1 MFNKE
6 RYLLA
11 LMLSFSF
18 FATTSVV
25 AQEEGADVEEVVTTG
40 SRIKSADFELNSP
53 VASLGADQINVTNT
67 INVESLLNQ
76 LPQIVPGSDRSS
88 NNPGS
93 GTATVNL
100 RGLGSTRTL
109 VLLNGKRMV
118 PSSQGGTIDLNNIPT
133 SLVKRV
139 DVLTGGASAV
149 YGADAVAGVVNLI
162 LKNDFEGMELNVGY
176 EMTTEYQD
184 AEIFQAD
191 VTMGA
196 NTADGKG
203 NVVFNVSHTDRA
215 ELFQADRSYTNFS
228 NFDDGEGGIYNGGSS
243 GGPNTNIFNG
253 ALGASSTLGCASSG
267 ATFGKD
273 GSIRCFDNTPGD
285 NNDFFNYAPFNYL
298 QLPQTRNQM
307 TAMGHYEISDTMRV
321 YANANFT
328 SSNVPTQLAPTPIFQ
343 SGTTF
348 TIDGNPFLP
357 VATQTILSEAFGD
370 GVDADGNGVD
380 DTGTAYVR
388 RRMVEV
394 GPRIADS
401 NYQTHQFTL
410 GVDGTLANGMTYDA
424 FYSDGWMTGSETQ
437 FGNVNRDRFKQA
449 LQISSATACT
459 DTSGGCSPM
468 NMWGPGNISPEAA
481 AFVSTRVAA
490 AYDYHL
496 KTLGATLAGDTG
508 FDLPGG
514 DVLFVAGY
522 EKRSEDADYRPSQDL
537 ATGQIAGFNGSPA
550 SGGGFDVD
558 EFFGELSLPITDK
571 LKGSVAYRDSD
582 YSSFGNKGTYRVD
595 MGYEL
600 NDMLKFRT
608 SYNFAVRAPSIA
620 GLYSPAGENFP
631 SASDPCSSKG
641 ADKSDA
647 IRAICVATGVP
658 ASEVFSPSID
668 LAAGQVRSLVGGNS
682 ELTPEEAD
690 TYTVGVVVTD
700 LVPGLT
706 FSLDYFDIEIENVIA
721 SFGGGASNVL
731 NTCYSSTAANGGIGS
746 QFCAVVQRRADGTIE
761 YVNTKSQNNA
771 TQTKKG
777 WDLLASYDANIMDRD
792 VRFNLVGSLANED
805 VFVAFAGDTP
815 LECNGEFGNDCGE
828 PQPEWAHRLT
838 AVTDVAGG
846 SVQVTWRHIGE
857 TDDDGS
863 LGYTLYAPKI
873 DSENYVDVAWSA
885 PLGEYGSWTIGL
897 DNAFDVDVP
906 ILGDNQEQAN
916 TFPATYDVYGRTIFL
931 KYSLKY

>member
-11 LMLSFSF
+11 LMLSFSAL
-18 FATTSVV
+18 ATTNVV
-25 AQEEGADVEEVVTTG
+25 AQDDDADVEEVVTTG
-40 SRIKSADFELNSP
+40 SRIQSNDFELNSP
-53 VASLGADQINVTNT
+53 VASIGADQLDVTNT
-67 INVESLLNQ
+67 VNIESILNQ

-100 RGLGSTRTL
+100 RGLGSSRTL

-149 YGADAVAGVVNLI
+149 YGADAVAGVVNFI
-162 LKNDFEGMELNVGY
+162 LKNDFEGMELNAGY
-176 EMTTEYQD
+176 EMTTEYSD
-184 AEIFQAD
+184 AEIFTAD
-191 VTMGA
+191 VTIGA
-196 NTADGKG
+196 NSSDGKG

-215 ELFQADRSYTNFS
+215 DLFQGDRSYTNFAQ
-228 NFDDGEGGIYNGGSS
+228 FDDGEGGLYDGGSS

-253 ALGASSTLGCASSG
+253 ALGADSTLGCSSSG
-267 ATFGKD
+267 ATFDKD
-273 GSIRCFDNTPGD
+273 GSIRCF
-285 NNDFFNYAPFNYL
+285 NNSSGAGNDYFNYAPFNYL

-328 SSNVPTQLAPTPIFQ
+328 SSNVPQQLAPTPIFQ

-401 NYQTHQFTL
+401 NYQTHQFTI
-410 GVDGTLANGMTYDA
+410 GVDGTLANGMSYDA
-424 FYSDGWMTGSETQ
+424 YYSDGWMTGSETQ

-449 LQISSATACT
+449 LLVTDANTCV
-459 DTSGGCSPM
+459 DTSGGCTPM

-481 AFVSTRVAA
+481 EFVSTRVAA

-496 KTLGATLAGDTG
+496 KSMGATLSGDTG
-508 FDLPGG
+508 YNLPGG
-514 DVLFVAGY
+514 DVLFVVGW
-522 EKRSEDADYRPSQDL
+522 EKRSEDSDYRPSQDL

-558 EFFGELSLPITDK
+558 EFFGELSLPITDA

-595 MGYEL
+595 MGYTL
-600 NDMLKFRT
+600 NDMVKFRT
-608 SYNFAVRAPSIA
+608 SYNFAVRAPSIS

-641 ADKSDA
+641 SDKSDA
-647 IRAICVATGVP
+647 IKAICVATGVP

-668 LAAGQVRSLVGGNS
+668 LAAGQVRALVGGNS

-700 LVPGLT
+700 ALPGLT
-706 FSLDYFDIEIENVIA
+706 FSLDYFDIEIDNVIA

-777 WDLLASYDANIMDRD
+777 WDLLASYDAVIMDKD
-792 VRFNLVGSLANED
+792 VRFNLIGSLATED
-805 VFVAFAGDTP
+805 IFIAFAGDSP
-815 LECNGEFGNDCGE
+815 LVCDGKYGNDCGE
-828 PQPEWAHRLT
+828 PQQEWAHRLT
-838 AVTDVAGG
+838 AATDVAGG
-846 SVQVTWRHIGE
+846 SVQVTWRYIGE

-863 LGYTLYAPKI
+863 LGYDLYAPSLDAESYI
-873 DSENYVDVAWSA
+873 DVAYTA
-885 PLGEYGSWTIGL
+885 PVGKNGSLTVGL
-897 DNAFDVDVP
+897 DNALDVDAP

-916 TFPATYDVYGRTIFL
+916 TFPATYDVYGRTIFV
-931 KYSLKY
+931 KYKLSF

>member
-11 LMLSFSF
+11 FMLSFSF
-18 FATTSVV
+18 LATMNVE
-25 AQEEGADVEEVVTTG
+25 AQEEDADVEEVVTTG
-40 SRIKSADFELNSP
+40 SRIKSNDFELNSP

-67 INVESLLNQ
+67 INIESLLNQ

-149 YGADAVAGVVNLI
+149 YGADAVAGVVNFI
-162 LKNDFEGMELNVGY
+162 LKDDFEGMELNVGY

-215 ELFQADRSYTNFS
+215 SLYQGDRSYTTFS
-228 NFDDGEGGIYNGGSS
+228 NFDDGEGNIYNGGSS
-243 GGPNTNIFNG
+243 GGPNTNIFAG
-253 ALGASSTLGCASSG
+253 AVGADSTLGCSSSG
-267 ATFGKD
+267 ATFNAD
-273 GSIRCFDNTPGD
+273 GSIRCFDNSEGD
-285 NNDFFNYAPFNYL
+285 NNDYFNYAPFNYL

-328 SSNVPTQLAPTPIFQ
+328 SSNVPQELAPTPIFQ

-348 TIDGNPFLP
+348 TIDSNPFLP
-357 VATQTILSEAFGD
+357 TGTQAILSEAFGD
-370 GVDADGNGVD
+370 GVDTDADGID

-394 GPRIADS
+394 GSRIADS

-410 GVDGTLANGMTYDA
+410 GVDGTLANGMSYDA
-424 FYSDGWMTGSETQ
+424 FYSDGWMSGSETQ
-437 FGNVNRDRFKQA
+437 YGNVNRDRFKQA
-449 LQISSATACT
+449 LQVTDANTCT
-459 DTSGGCSPM
+459 DTSGGCVPM
-468 NMWGPGNISPEAA
+468 NMWGAGNISAGAA

-496 KTLGATLAGDTG
+496 KTMGATLSGDTG
-508 FDLPGG
+508 YDLPGG
-514 DVLFVAGY
+514 DVLFVAGW

-558 EFFGELSLPITDK
+558 EFFGELSLPITDA
-571 LKGSVAYRDSD
+571 LRGSVAYRDSD

-595 MGYEL
+595 MGYTVNEMVKL
-600 NDMLKFRT
+600 RT
-608 SYNFAVRAPSIA
+608 SYNFAVRAPSIS

-631 SASDPCSSKG
+631 SASDPCSSK
-641 ADKSDA
+641 ASDTSEA
-647 IRAICVATGVP
+647 VKAICIATGVP
-658 ASEVFSPSID
+658 SSEVFSPSID
-668 LAAGQVRSLVGGNS
+668 LAAGQVRSLTGGNAN
-682 ELTPEEAD
+682 LTPEEAD

-706 FSLDYFDIEIENVIA
+706 FSVDYFDIEIANVIA
-721 SFGGGASNVL
+721 AFGGGASNVL
-731 NTCYSSTAANGGIGS
+731 NTCYSATAANGGIGS
-746 QFCAVVQRRADGTIE
+746 QFCNVIERRADGTID
-761 YVNTKSQNNA
+761 YVSLKAQNNA
-771 TQTKKG
+771 SQTKVG
-777 WDLLASYDANIMDRD
+777 WDLLASYDTNIMGKE
-792 VRFNLVGSLANED
+792 VAFNLVGSLAEED

-815 LECNGEFGNDCGE
+815 ITCAGEFGNDCGE

-846 SVQVTWRHIGE
+846 SVQVTWRHIGKSN
-857 TDDDGS
+857 DDGS
-863 LGYTLYAPKI
+863 LGYTLYRSTLGA
-873 DSENYVDVAWSA
+873 ENYVDVSWSA
-885 PLGEYGSWTIGL
+885 PLGDNGSWTVGL

-906 ILGDNQEQAN
+906 IFGDNQEQAN
-916 TFPATYDVYGRTIFL
+916 TYPATYDVYGRTIFL
-931 KYSLKY
+931 KYSLKF